1 MTLWKGRP
9 SLRAPAGLPLSDLSS
24 RLPGGGKLPGSKT
37 GVWNYE
43 VEMQRR
49 QVGVANVLRGC
60 AEEPLQRQT
69 SALAT
74 YIFSAEGLTP
84 RLKQVRVRF
93 IISTAQR

>member
-1 MTLWKGRP
+1 MRGPPLPCERRPACSCLTSLPVFQEKGNFP
-9 SLRAPAGLPLSDLSS
+9 DPKQASGI
-24 RLPGGGKLPGSKT
+24 T
-37 GVWNYE
+37 G

-74 YIFSAEGLTP
+74 YIFSAEGLTS
-84 RLKQVRVRF
+84 RLKQVRVCF